1 MKQPTPQ
8 DIARMRND
16 VRITQTE
23 AAAIV
28 QASLRTWQNWESGAT
43 KMRPALWELFKQ
55 KVKQQTR

>member
-8 DIARMRND
+8 DIIKARNNA
-16 VRITQTE
+16 RITQTQ

-43 KMRPALWELFKQ
+43 KMRPALWELFKG
-55 KVKQQTR
+55 KLK